1 MIDGHP
7 WSPIPLARGRH
18 GAVVAPHHLATAAGL
33 HVLRAGG
40 TAVDAAI
47 ATNAVLAVVMPNH
60 SGTGGDAF
68 WLIWDAAAS
77 RQHALN
83 GSGRSAGA
91 ADAAALRERGLG
103 AMPRRGPLSITVPG
117 AVRSWGDAHARF
129 GRLSRDEVLA
139 PAIELARNGFP
150 AWGGFVDDVEETSRL
165 LAEQAASGAG
175 FAAVYRPRSRRW
187 LPGEIVRLPALG
199 DTLATLATE
208 GFDAFYDGD
217 LGERQAR
224 GLAAAGSPIKVEDLR
239 EHRSTWGEPIGI
251 GYRGV
256 RVTTHPPNSSGVVAL
271 ELLSLLE
278 RFEPPDA
285 TAFGP
290 HGVADPRWIHLH
302 LEAAKLAMADRDA
315 YLTDPAA
322 RDLPVDVLLDP
333 GRIAALA
340 ERIDPRR
347 ASVPQESANPPGGG
361 TVFLATVDTDGN
373 AVSLIESNYLGFGS
387 GVVDPATGIHY
398 QNRGS
403 YFSLDPDHPNVLE
416 PRKRTL
422 HTLLPG
428 MLFRTGRVEPW
439 IIVGAMG
446 GDAQPQVHAQ
456 FVSAVVDG
464 GLDIRTAVAA
474 PRFYIEPPDHF
485 APPTAV
491 SLEPRHA
498 AGIDDALRALGHE
511 LVPTAAF
518 DSNVGHE
525 HAIELVAGGPAET
538 DGSVAATTDPRSEG
552 LPAVW

>member
-1 MIDGHP
+1 
-7 WSPIPLARGRH
+7 
-18 GAVVAPHHLATAAGL
+18 VVAPHHLATAAGL
-33 HVLRAGG
+33 HILRAGG
-40 TAVDAAI
+40 TAVDAAV

-60 SGTGGDAF
+60 CGIGGDAF

-83 GSGRSAGA
+83 GSGRSAA
-91 ADAAALRERGLG
+91 EVDAEALRSRGLR
-103 AMPRRGPLSITVPG
+103 AMPRYGPLTITVPG

-129 GRLSRDEVLA
+129 GRLSRDALLA

-150 AWGGFVDDVEETSRL
+150 AWGEFIDAVETTSQL
-165 LAEQAASGAG
+165 LADQPAFGAGFAAG
-175 FAAVYRPRSRRW
+175 FAAVYRPGSRRW
-187 LPGEIVRLPALG
+187 LPGELVRLPALG
-199 DTLATLATE
+199 DTLETLARE

-224 GLAAAGSPIKVEDLR
+224 GLAAAGSAIRVEDLR
-239 EHRSTWGEPIGI
+239 EHRSIWGEPIEI

-278 RFEPPDA
+278 RFEPPDP

-290 HGVADPRWIHLH
+290 DGVADAHWIHLH

-315 YLTDPAA
+315 YLTDPEA
-322 RDLPVDVLLDP
+322 RDVPVDMLLEP
-333 GRIAALA
+333 ERIARLA
-340 ERIDPRR
+340 GQIELSR
-347 ASVPQESANPPGGG
+347 ASTPPPASNPPGGG
-361 TVFLATVDTDGN
+361 TVFLAAVDRDGN

-387 GVVDPATGIHY
+387 GAVDAATGIHY
-398 QNRGS
+398 HNRGS
-403 YFSLDPDHPNVLE
+403 YFSLDPDHPNILE
-416 PRKRTL
+416 PRKRSL

-428 MLFRTGRVEPW
+428 MLFRNGYAGPW
-439 IIVGAMG
+439 IVVGSMG

-464 GLDIRTAVAA
+464 GLDIRTAIAA
-474 PRFYIEPPDHF
+474 PRFYIEPSDHF

-498 AGIDDALRALGHE
+498 GNVDEALRTFGHQ

-525 HAIELVAGGPAET
+525 HAIELVAGGPAEA
-538 DGSVAATTDPRSEG
+538 DGSVAAATDPRSEG